1 MERGREQHDSIL
13 LEEDKQQRGCREKKC
28 AEWSCLKGKISIPQ
42 EIPNA
47 KGKKSDNFLEHRFF
61 LNLCFLNTVGEKRQ
75 RKEIMKNKQ
84 SY

>member
-61 LNLCFLNTVGEKRQ
+61 LKFMFSQHSGGKEAKEGDNEK
-75 RKEIMKNKQ
+75 
-84 SY
+84 